1 MPPASPERDATVG
14 SAPSPAGVE
23 GPRLELDVLLRQLV
37 DRAEDV
43 IATQGRLRGLLHAN
57 ELILGDLALPV
68 VLRRIVE
75 AAAELVHA
83 RYAALG
89 VIGPDKGL
97 EQFIQVGVDEET
109 AGRIGHLPEGKGLL
123 GALVDDPRAIR
134 LRNMADD
141 PRSVGFPEHHPPMAG
156 FIGVPIRIRDEVF
169 GNLYL
174 SEREVGE
181 FTVEDEELVSALAVT
196 AASAIQNARLY
207 AEARRR
213 QDWLQAAT
221 EVTRQLLT
229 LDGAEPLGLIAHRLT
244 DLSDADV
251 VTVALPTHDGT
262 QLMIE
267 VATGEHA
274 EELTAITYAAAGTIS
289 GLAIDSGEPILIG
302 DVADAPEIRV
312 HLSDVVS
319 VGPVMAIPLIG
330 SRGVLGAIVIGRLQ
344 GRRRF
349 SEVELDM
356 ARTFANHATI
366 ALELADL
373 RVDQQRVVLLE
384 DRDRIARDMHD
395 HVIQRLFAA
404 GLTMQ
409 SVASELGDTEGARR
423 LTGAI
428 DDVDDTISQIRT
440 TIFALRG
447 AREHPVFGTVRQ
459 RLMEVIVEHTAA
471 FGFTPHL
478 RFAGPIDQVVPE
490 ALVDDLSAVLR
501 ESLTNITRHAQ
512 ATRVEVVVSAT
523 GDEVQV
529 DVIDDGVGIGSSTR
543 RSGLTNLRSRAEK
556 HGGRLTAP
564 EHDGTHLRWA
574 VPIPDDAGRAD

>member
-1 MPPASPERDATVG
+1 MSSRSIDVGAS
-14 SAPSPAGVE
+14 
-23 GPRLELDVLLRQLV
+23 GPRLELDALLGQLIE
-37 DRAEDV
+37 RAQDV
-43 IATQGRLRGLLHAN
+43 IGTQERLRGLLHAN
-57 ELILGDLALPV
+57 ELILGDLTLPV

-83 RYAALG
+83 KYAALG
-89 VIGPDKGL
+89 VIGPDQGL
-97 EQFIQVGVDEET
+97 EQFIHVGIDEET
-109 AGRIGHLPEGKGLL
+109 ALRIGHLPEGKGLL
-123 GALVDDPRAIR
+123 GALIEDPRPIR
-134 LRNMADD
+134 LRTMSDD
-141 PRSVGFPEHHPPMAG
+141 PRSVGFPEHHPPMDS

-174 SEREVGE
+174 AEREGGE

-229 LDGAEPLGLIAHRLT
+229 LDGVEPLGLIARRLT
-244 DLSDADV
+244 DLAEADV
-251 VTVALPTHDGT
+251 VTVALPTPDGS

-267 VATGEHA
+267 VATGVHA
-274 EELTAITYAAAGTIS
+274 DELTGMTYATAGTIS
-289 GLAIDSGEPILIG
+289 GVAISSGEPVLIG
-302 DVADAPEIRV
+302 DVADEPDIRV
-312 HLSDVVS
+312 HISDVVD
-319 VGPVMAIPLIG
+319 VGPVMAIPLVG
-330 SRGVLGAIVIGRLQ
+330 SRGVLGAIVVGRLQ

-356 ARTFANHATI
+356 AATFANHATI

-409 SVASELGDTEGARR
+409 SVASTLGSSDLATR

-428 DDVDDTISQIRT
+428 DDIDDTISQIRT

-447 AREHPVFGTVRQ
+447 AETPGAGSVRQ
-459 RLMEVIVEHTAA
+459 RLMEVIAEHTAA
-471 FGFTPHL
+471 FGFSPQL
-478 RFAGPIDQVVPE
+478 SFVGPIDQVVPD

-501 ESLTNITRHAQ
+501 ESLTNVTRHAQ
-512 ATRVEVVVSAT
+512 ATTVEVVVTAT
-523 GDEVQV
+523 GEHVEV
-529 DVIDDGVGIGSSTR
+529 DVLDDGVGIGSSTR
-543 RSGLTNLRSRAEK
+543 RSGLTNLRERAER
-556 HGGRLTAP
+556 HGGTLTAP
-564 EHDGTHLRWA
+564 EHDGTHLRWT
-574 VPIPDDAGRAD
+574 VPLPVS